1 MPSLLRDP
9 FPACSSPTM
18 MGSGSLESSVA
29 FSVPLDA
36 ETAKRPV
43 VDPISELRYLSA
55 RKVIV
60 WKEMNKLGRE
70 ICMLK
75 NEYSRLEAREQLAAE
90 MVEASPV
97 QLPPCPSSPFFFLL
111 GRGLIAP
118 LASGNFRV

>member
-1 MPSLLRDP
+1 MPPLLRDP

-55 RKVIV
+55 RKAIV
-60 WKEMNKLGRE
+60 WKEMNRLGRE
-70 ICMLK
+70 ICLMK

-90 MVEASPV
+90 MVEASPE
-97 QLPPCPSSPFFFLL
+97 QLPPCPSSSSCFFFFW
-111 GRGLIAP
+111 GVG
-118 LASGNFRV
+118 G